1 MNQEQAKRDILPKLD
16 QSTCLLVMDWAMK
29 FLQLRYREKENDW
42 YGKRGLSWHISSVVS
57 SSQNQ
62 EEDAECLQEDANRQ
76 DLIEKVNTELTV
88 LHPICYDKFDMC
100 ECYHSNTLQEF
111 SGAMLKIICSHFEIP
126 VKLRDKKRKF
136 S

>member
-1 MNQEQAKRDILPKLD
+1 MSSRHGLGHQ
-16 QSTCLLVMDWAMK
+16 MK
-29 FLQLRYREKENDW
+29 FPLQLRYREKENDR

-62 EEDAECLQEDANRQ
+62 EEDAGCLQEDANRQ

-100 ECYHSNTLQEF
+100 ECYHNNTLQEF

-126 VKLRDKKRKF
+126 VKSRDKKKVLIDRLSKMI
-136 S
+136 SECKCVSH

>member
-1 MNQEQAKRDILPKLD
+1 MSSRHGL
-16 QSTCLLVMDWAMK
+16 WAMK
-29 FLQLRYREKENDW
+29 FLQLRYREKESDW

-76 DLIEKVNTELTV
+76 DLIEKVNTQLNV
-88 LHPICYDKFDMC
+88 LHPICYDKFDLC

-111 SGAMLKIICSHFEIP
+111 SGAMLKPASAAT
-126 VKLRDKKRKF
+126 LRSLLSRETKRKF

>member
-1 MNQEQAKRDILPKLD
+1 MSSRHGL
-16 QSTCLLVMDWAMK
+16 WAMK
-29 FLQLRYREKENDW
+29 FLQLRYREKESDW

-76 DLIEKVNTELTV
+76 DLIEKVNTQLNV
-88 LHPICYDKFDMC
+88 LHPISYDKFDLC

-111 SGAMLKIICSHFEIP
+111 SGAMLKIICSHSEIH
-126 VKLRDKKRKF
+126 VKLRDKKKVLIDRLSEMISEFMF
-136 S
+136 SH